1 MDTISVYD
9 SDNNTICSIGSEK
22 EQNPIDD
29 FESNLTIG
37 DFERNLVINDI
48 EFHLELQEYP
58 RTSDEG
64 VACVYNVSAL
74 DQEKSRNYFSLKNL
88 QYAVDSVTKNMRKC
102 HGVKMCSHSA
112 EELNSSHVSV
122 DFETN
127 VYKNIYNTYEHSI
140 EKYTLNFFV
149 SCFKISC
156 QFINQ
161 SNNTTCDGHA
171 KLYQHKTFNESNAT
185 KYFIRCSKWKKAE
198 SHRYIRIPL
207 GVNITYL
214 QELFQN
220 YNVTSVS
227 EANDIEVLYRNLE
240 FLNNTE
246 LI

>member
-88 QYAVDSVTKNMRKC
+88 QYAVDCKSGSTYKFECKFLGTAVTKNMRKC

-140 EKYTLNFFV
+140 EKYTLNLMRV
-149 SCFKISC
+149 M
-156 QFINQ
+156 QQ
-161 SNNTTCDGHA
+161 
-171 KLYQHKTFNESNAT
+171 
-185 KYFIRCSKWKKAE
+185 
-198 SHRYIRIPL
+198 
-207 GVNITYL
+207 NIL
-214 QELFQN
+214 LD
-220 YNVTSVS
+220 V
-227 EANDIEVLYRNLE
+227 ANGKS
-240 FLNNTE
+240 
-246 LI
+246 